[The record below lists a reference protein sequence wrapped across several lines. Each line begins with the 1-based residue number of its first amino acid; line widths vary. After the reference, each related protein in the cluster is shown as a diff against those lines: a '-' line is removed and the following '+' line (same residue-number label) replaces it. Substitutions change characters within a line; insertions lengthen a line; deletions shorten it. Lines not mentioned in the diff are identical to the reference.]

1 VFTNRYFTA
10 SAQSTSHNEGENSIL
25 KRLFGT
31 SNLLLCELFDALKE
45 RYQEESDYSE
55 FISWKQSISQIGFKN
70 AAKAIFESV
79 VKQLNEFV
87 MPNIIMKQEEQMNL
101 SLYYHVM
108 EIDFEVT
115 HSIKKINF
123 LFVIFKFYNLMIK
136 NIQLATYSISLMDK
150 HQKYY

>member
-1 VFTNRYFTA
+1 MFTNRYFTA

-79 VKQLNEFV
+79 VKQLNEFKF
-87 MPNIIMKQEEQMNL
+87 IL
-101 SLYYHVM
+101 SCYG
-108 EIDFEVT
+108 
-115 HSIKKINF
+115 N
-123 LFVIFKFYNLMIK
+123 
-136 NIQLATYSISLMDK
+136 
-150 HQKYY
+150 